1 MGMSYRSAWGYIG
14 ELETAAG
21 FRLLERRAGVCSYST
36 APSSERWIGRAAG
49 SAARA
54 CRARRDGGK
63 LPSVPTRYTLINPA
77 TEAPLR
83 EVAYTSAAELE
94 GIVAGAR
101 AAQRD
106 WRRVPVAE
114 RVRACGQMAPAF
126 RAMADQVALDI
137 TRQMGKPLQQARNEI
152 ATMIDRA
159 ETMCRLA
166 ESALADEPLPPKD
179 GFARFIRREP
189 LGVVLD
195 IAAWNYPLLIAVNV
209 IVPAVLAGNAV
220 LVKHARL
227 TPLCGSHFAEAFA
240 RTGVPPGLVAAVTLD
255 HDAATAL
262 IRSGQIDYVSFTGS
276 VAGGREVYGQ
286 VAHRF
291 IDAGLELGG
300 KDPAYVCEDA
310 NFEFAV
316 ENVVDGAFYNAGQS
330 CCGIERVYVA
340 RPIYARFVDA
350 AAALVRQ
357 YSMGDPEDPATTL
370 GPLAHRKG
378 KDLVEQH
385 VAEARAAGARVL
397 TGGTPWRGPGYF
409 VEPAVL
415 TGIDH
420 SMKVMR
426 EETFGPVV
434 GIMPVRDDGEAV
446 RLMNDSPYGL
456 TASIWTEDMDRA
468 TRVMAELDAGTVYA
482 NRCDYLDPMLP
493 WVGVKDSGKGCSLSH
508 LGFAHL
514 TRPKSFH
521 LRTRTRPA

>member
-1 MGMSYRSAWGYIG
+1 V
-14 ELETAAG
+14 T
-21 FRLLERRAGVCSYST
+21 T
-36 APSSERWIGRAAG
+36 H
-49 SAARA
+49 
-54 CRARRDGGK
+54 
-63 LPSVPTRYTLINPA
+63 YTLINPA

-83 EVAYTSAAELE
+83 EIAYTSSAELPA
-94 GIVAGAR
+94 IVTRAR

-106 WRRVPVAE
+106 WHRVPVEA
-114 RVRACGQMAPAF
+114 RVRAVGQIVPAF

-152 ATMIDRA
+152 NTMIDRA

-166 ESALADEPLPPKD
+166 EGALADEPLPPKA
-179 GFARFIRREP
+179 GFDRFIRHEP

-195 IAAWNYPLLIAVNV
+195 VAAWNYPLLIAVNV
-209 IVPAVLAGNAV
+209 IVPALLAGNAV

-227 TPLCGSHFAEAFA
+227 TPLCGGHFADAFA
-240 RTGVPPGLVAAVTLD
+240 RTEVPAGLVAAVTLD
-255 HDAATAL
+255 HEATAAL
-262 IRSGQIDYVSFTGS
+262 IRSGHVDYVSFTGS

-286 VAHRF
+286 VAQRF
-291 IDAGLELGG
+291 MDAGLELGG

-310 NFEFAV
+310 NFDFAV

-340 RPIYARFVDA
+340 RPIYERFVEA
-350 AAALVRQ
+350 AVALVRQ
-357 YSMGDPEDPATTL
+357 YRMGDPEDPATTL

-378 KDLVEQH
+378 VALVEEH

-397 TGGTPWRGPGYF
+397 TGGTPWRGRGYF
-409 VEPAVL
+409 SEPTVL
-415 TGIDH
+415 TEVNHG
-420 SMKVMR
+420 MKVMS

-434 GIMPVRDDGEAV
+434 GIMPVRDDAEAV

-456 TASIWTEDMDRA
+456 TASVWTEDMDRA
-468 TRVMAELDAGTVYA
+468 NRIMTELDAGTVYA

>member
-1 MGMSYRSAWGYIG
+1 
-14 ELETAAG
+14 
-21 FRLLERRAGVCSYST
+21 
-36 APSSERWIGRAAG
+36 
-49 SAARA
+49 
-54 CRARRDGGK
+54 
-63 LPSVPTRYTLINPA
+63 VPTSYTLVNPA
-77 TEAPLR
+77 TEAPLG
-83 EVAYTSAAELE
+83 EVAYTSPAALE
-94 GIVAGAR
+94 TAVARAR
-101 AAQRD
+101 AAQRA
-106 WRRVPVAE
+106 WRRSPVAE
-114 RVRACGQMAPAF
+114 RVRAVSQMVPAF

-152 ATMIDRA
+152 DTMIDRA

-166 ESALADEPLPPKD
+166 ERALADEPLPPKP
-179 GFARFIRREP
+179 GFERFIRHEP

-209 IVPAVLAGNAV
+209 IVPALLAGNAV

-227 TPLCGSHFAEAFA
+227 TPLCGGHFADAFA
-240 RTGVPPGLVAAVTLD
+240 RTDVPAGLVAAVTLD
-255 HDAATAL
+255 HPTTAAL
-262 IRSGQIDYVSFTGS
+262 IRSGEVDYVSFTGS
-276 VAGGREVYGQ
+276 VAGGREVYGE
-286 VAHRF
+286 VAQRF

-310 NFEFAV
+310 NFDFAV

-350 AAALVRQ
+350 AVALVRQ
-357 YSMGDPEDPATTL
+357 YRMGDPEDPSTTL

-378 KDLVEQH
+378 QALVEQH
-385 VAEARAAGARVL
+385 VGEARAAGARVL
-397 TGGTPWRGPGYF
+397 TGGAAWRGRGF
-409 VEPAVL
+409 FCEPTVL
-415 TGIDH
+415 TEVNHG
-420 SMKVMR
+420 MRVMW

-434 GIMPVRDDGEAV
+434 GIMPVRDDAEAV
-446 RLMNDSPYGL
+446 RLMNDTPYGL
-456 TASIWTEDMDRA
+456 TASVWTEDMDRA
-468 TRVMAELDAGTVYA
+468 ARVMAELEAGTVYA

>member
-1 MGMSYRSAWGYIG
+1 
-14 ELETAAG
+14 
-21 FRLLERRAGVCSYST
+21 V
-36 APSSERWIGRAAG
+36 PSH
-49 SAARA
+49 
-54 CRARRDGGK
+54 
-63 LPSVPTRYTLINPA
+63 YTLINPA
-77 TEAPLR
+77 TESRIRDVP
-83 EVAYTSAAELE
+83 YTTAADLE
-94 GIVAGAR
+94 AIVARAR
-101 AAQRD
+101 AAQRE
-106 WRRVPVAE
+106 WRRVPVAR
-114 RVRACGQMAPAF
+114 RVEAVGQMVPAF

-166 ESALADEPLPPKD
+166 EGALADEPLPPKD
-179 GFARFIRREP
+179 GFDRFIRHEP

-209 IVPAVLAGNAV
+209 IVPALLAGNAV

-227 TPLCGSHFAEAFA
+227 TPLCGGHFADAFA
-240 RTGVPPGLVAAVTLD
+240 RTAVPAGLVAAVTLD
-255 HDAATAL
+255 HDATAGL
-262 IRSGQIDYVSFTGS
+262 IRSGSVDYVSFTGS
-276 VAGGREVYGQ
+276 VAGGRQVYAE

-300 KDPAYVCEDA
+300 KDPAYVLEDA
-310 NFEFAV
+310 DFEFAV

-340 RPIYARFVDA
+340 RPIYDRFVEA
-350 AAALVRQ
+350 AVALVRQ
-357 YSMGDPEDPATTL
+357 YRMGDPEDPATTM
-370 GPLAHRKG
+370 GPLAQPSGAK
-378 KDLVEQH
+378 LVEQH
-385 VAEARAAGARVL
+385 VEEARAAGARVL
-397 TGGTPWRGPGYF
+397 TGGTPWRGRGFFY
-409 VEPAVL
+409 EPTVL
-415 TGIDH
+415 TGVNH
-420 SMKVMR
+420 RMKVMW

-434 GIMPVRDDGEAV
+434 GIMPVRDDAEAV

-456 TASIWTEDMDRA
+456 TASVWTQDMDRA
-468 TRVMAELDAGTVYA
+468 RRLMAELDAGTVYA
-482 NRCDYLDPMLP
+482 NRCDYLDPMMP